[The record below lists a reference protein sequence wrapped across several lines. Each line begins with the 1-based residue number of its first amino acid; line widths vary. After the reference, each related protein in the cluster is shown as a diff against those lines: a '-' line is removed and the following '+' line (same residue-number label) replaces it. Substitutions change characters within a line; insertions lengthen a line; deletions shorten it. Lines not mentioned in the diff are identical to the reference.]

1 MADEQIVTSIVAKAD
16 LSSLVSEVHRATA
29 SLQQLQ
35 RELLASNKSIAS
47 ATKVANNLF
56 RDTLTGSGYYSSHF
70 VNLNSDVDRF
80 GKQLDAGRLKLK
92 DYFQTFRTHA
102 TTQKGMIRELAKE
115 QVMLQNAVL
124 QPLGRNAQGLMQ
136 YNVMIPR
143 GLDAVKNSAQLARM
157 EMQIMNRALLEG
169 STSLI
174 NWGKNTQWAGRQL
187 TVGLTVPL
195 AMFGTQAAKAFREA
209 DQELTRLVKVYGD
222 ISGTASADL
231 QKIRG
236 EVTATAKE
244 LSSAMG
250 VSFKETIGLAADIA
264 ATGQQGDQLLGSLKE
279 TTRLA
284 VLGEVDR
291 AEAMK
296 ATLAIQTAFK
306 SNTQELTESINFLNA
321 VENQTSTTL
330 NDLVEAIPKAGT
342 VVKQLGGDVEDLAL
356 YLTAMREG
364 GVNAS
369 EAANALKS
377 GLASM
382 INPTKQTVGLMAD
395 FGIDI
400 LGMVEKNA
408 GSTTGMILDLQK
420 ALDGLDPLSKA
431 RALEQMFGKFQFARM
446 SALFNNLGKEGSQ
459 TLQVMQLM
467 NASAEDLANVASRE
481 LSLVTESASGKY
493 KRAVESLKASMA
505 DIGEEFLGVATKFI
519 NAFTK
524 VLDFFN
530 NLPEPIKKA
539 VTYLGGFTAIIGPVI
554 MLTGV
559 LANFFGYI
567 TKGVVQLRAFFQRAA
582 GWKMLTPEIIA
593 AEKAAQ
599 MVEQAFYSDAA
610 AAEVLHGALAKL
622 VADYT
627 NLQSAMLK
635 GSIPTNPVLSTVGG
649 TMLPIRREVDP
660 SNAYAGAMDTRA
672 MSHINVR
679 DPKNPASLM
688 GVVPGALPVNRSIGR
703 TPQMYMNERLPNIE
717 GLTSVKGV
725 STGIVAGEAARF
737 HALMATLG
745 MQTEAEVAALKQT
758 ISMGGTVSKDLL
770 DTFDDILPLTSKI
783 ADGAATQ
790 SAAIVAQLRAGKITV
805 DQAKA
810 EIVALNAQIDAM
822 LRSEISAYA
831 GARGRT
837 IDFTKAPLMNQPVV
851 DANGQFTLRDLYK
864 KEANKAVMEEFG
876 RLRGVRTF
884 GAPYSM
890 HVTRLPKFN
899 DGGGVETFGPNKTTV
914 SGPSSIGYDD
924 RLGSVPVGGYVLNQ
938 SASLNPVNRDLVA
951 LAPYTYSDGGEITA
965 ALTPKETVF
974 GPNLH
979 NIPGLYDALESANNG
994 FNLGGSII
1002 KNIGNYGA
1010 LPVIS
1015 GDRVGQIYD
1024 YLDYLTNDAY
1034 PEKFKQNAILNDAT
1048 ALLDSGKAKDINTA
1062 LRIAESDVSKA
1073 IIASGGD
1080 EQKYYE
1086 IRDLQARARGLNTGV
1101 VGARQGAKSANR
1113 QLVAKAM
1120 RNRGYSLI
1128 FEHADRAHLFP
1139 ISYSETNRSYYGQ
1152 SIHDPWNQYSRWI
1165 SQRLGIEDR
1174 VPVTDQSRY
1183 SRADLIARGLGFE
1196 DHDDMLLN
1204 RARLEKTVSSGR
1216 IVGIPRTMGLLRFL
1230 GKNSG
1235 GPIPGYMA
1243 GGNLGYLYS
1252 RALSQG
1258 QLKDVALPRTYLMK
1272 ALGATSHYDSA
1283 TRRSMVSSL
1292 PMNPNL
1298 SMFDSLPISK
1308 QAKLALYDS
1317 LAESIQYSRMN
1328 TLDKNIK
1335 RGFGSNDT
1343 RNIWHSALSGALVP
1357 SRAAKLGAA
1366 DIVVLKGLEDKISR
1380 LQSDMPPSVAKKLFG
1395 GKLKL
1400 NRGGVVDLST
1410 VGPLNDPK
1418 GIINYNVGKPSAS
1431 GVGFNRG
1438 GRIPGFAFGGSPAR
1452 MMTRQQEFMSGRLA
1466 KTPLTG
1472 RDLQIANILKAY
1484 NDPARKGKFDTWTFE
1499 ISGRG
1504 WSGSKQISIPHSGNF
1519 TNDMTLAQSWLKL
1532 PPGYTIERVAG
1543 IEGTSIKVP
1552 SFNRG
1557 GGIVSR
1563 SRGAY
1568 GTSDDLRR
1576 RIAELKAQGA
1586 ISSEDAERM
1595 KKALRSGQAQRVSA
1609 VASEVERASQAV
1621 IQQQK
1626 SFASYQT
1633 PARESDG
1640 LVGRKPIE
1648 VPEGKQY
1655 RRFFGYTF
1663 ADLQAKYGRRALPPI
1678 SPMSVDTVGYTGISQ
1693 RGGAVP
1699 GNAYAPKL
1707 NNPEIAGI
1715 LRLTSMPLNNA
1726 LDKLKDTLEKPLTA
1740 IRNAIIFQ
1748 NKVLQKPAVLSGLSS
1763 SRELVHVPGLG
1774 KTYGRDLA
1782 RIPEFSNRFNASAAA
1797 LAARNMLG
1805 PDGTPLP
1812 MYGNLTGTSA
1822 YRSLSLQA
1830 NYDENGRYIGGP
1842 GGFQQSRLA
1851 MLLGQQGV
1859 GRDAMRQA
1867 GRYASSWRAAG
1878 EGVYTRKGEGF
1889 LGLRRRE
1896 FLVTNP
1902 QTGQQEIINRAEATR
1917 RGIYQG
1923 PQMGMGSQMG
1933 MMMASSAGGMYLM
1946 GKDPKDKV
1954 LGMNPQMA
1962 GMAAMTLGATLPF
1975 MLGPAIRGLNN
1986 IKAMRMGGDAAAK
1999 AKDAS
2004 VLFRFLSPAKFLA
2017 FSGAITAA
2025 TAALV
2030 VMKKLVNN
2038 WHQDAVNRFG
2048 LTAKAAE
2055 QLGIEHINLA
2065 EKMKAI
2071 NAANAAA
2078 NASKFAG
2085 ISGVPGLMMSP
2096 AELGK
2101 LASDAKE
2108 KYGELIETMNR
2119 ADNTNLLPFILNLKA
2134 QMLGA
2139 GKSVEETNKA
2149 ILGMV
2154 TASNH
2159 ADKAFSI
2166 FSNSGFRKMTDRAS
2180 AARQL
2185 FVQLRNE
2192 IDNPGDQF
2200 GTKMIEGFTYLTN
2213 NADSA
2218 IKSLVGTKNAQ
2229 GEVIDEAMALNMV
2242 MKEMSTM
2249 SGYDKVIGTNAFNE
2263 LPKELQAILNDT
2275 DTIGGSIAKW
2285 QLYVQN
2291 TNFQLK
2297 TMSSETANALVAWNS
2312 AFDSAVT
2319 SLEKAGGTE
2328 STFGRI
2334 GNALSRLQKV
2344 QDAVGAKAQRAAQIS
2359 QRNAQKEIELINKK
2373 IQAIENEKN
2382 AKLEALRATRDAQSY
2397 QLGLEKLQLQYQDA
2411 IASGDMVRA
2420 AEIQIDI
2427 RQLTA
2432 DRQLQL
2438 AEQAIEDAANK
2449 KKKPLMKQA
2458 ESIRDSENK
2467 KSQNFQDAQYNAQ
2480 TSAKTISELQ
2490 KLSDEYQRILRER
2503 STISADDFDGLQ
2515 TNQNAMNAFVSN
2527 IQKFSGKKGE
2537 LAQEVKKAF
2546 SWAFETDGKAKNFGA
2561 ATNLPKGSPSHL
2573 SELSYMSNQGALNA
2587 QLNRDLGLV
2596 NAQADKIVKGIAGGQ
2611 TLANVVAA
2619 IRQDKGNYDSSG
2631 RPMITRTKK
2640 SWNSPTLYTADV
2652 SGIANAKVGTK
2663 FVGADGKTY
2672 SIRYTLPNGQA
2683 GLNLISKNKGG
2694 PIPSARYNVGG
2705 PIGMPRYNT
2714 PKYSAGG
2721 QIKYGRNAYGNAAP
2735 NNSLYNINVELNGS
2749 NLNPQDVAKAIRKEM
2764 EVREMMSGPGR
2775 KY

>member
-16 LSSLVSEVHRATA
+16 LSSLVSEVHRATV

-70 VNLNSDVDRF
+70 VNLNSDVDKF

-102 TTQKGMIRELAKE
+102 TTQRGMIRELAKE
-115 QVMLQNAVL
+115 QVMLQNSVL

-195 AMFGTQAAKAFREA
+195 AMFGAQAAKAFREA

-231 QKIRG
+231 QKIRE
-236 EVTATAKE
+236 EVTSTAKE

-400 LGMVEKNA
+400 LGMVERNA

-420 ALDGLDPLSKA
+420 ALDNLDPLSKA

-610 AAEVLHGALAKL
+610 AAEVLHGALTKL
-622 VADYT
+622 VADYM
-627 NLQSAMLK
+627 NLQNAMLK

-660 SNAYAGAMDTRA
+660 ANVYAGDMDTRA

-688 GVVPGALPVNRSIGR
+688 GVVPGALPVNRGIGR
-703 TPQMYMNERLPNIE
+703 TPQMYMSERLPNIE
-717 GLTSVKGV
+717 GLTSVKGI

-758 ISMGGTVSKDLL
+758 IAMGGTVSKELL
-770 DTFDDILPLTSKI
+770 DTFDDILPITAKI

-831 GARGRT
+831 TSRGRA

-899 DGGGVETFGPNKTTV
+899 EGGAPESFGANKTVV
-914 SGPSSIGYDD
+914 SGPTSVTYDD
-924 RLGSVPVGGYVLNQ
+924 RLGNVPLGGFVLNQ
-938 SASLNPVNRDLVA
+938 SASMNPANADLVA
-951 LAPYTYSDGGEITA
+951 AAPSTYMNNGGNITA
-965 ALTPKETVF
+965 ALTPGEVVF
-974 GPNLH
+974 GPGIQNDPELYARVEAA
-979 NIPGLYDALESANNG
+979 NRGIPGGNVGGRIRFNKIGYGLPMPASVRPSARLAGARVQTSDRATIYEALVGRSGIDQSVLASLRNWGTTRQFGMQPGAFAPRAHGPYDVAGGLDIPHVGYMGQAQVSRHNELQNILSKSLGVRNINPITPFSSQEMFAEIITKGGGAG
-994 FNLGGSII
+994 FRR
-1002 KNIGNYGA
+1002 Y
-1010 LPVIS
+1010 
-1015 GDRVGQIYD
+1015 
-1024 YLDYLTNDAY
+1024 AY
-1034 PEKFKQNAILNDAT
+1034 ID
-1048 ALLDSGKAKDINTA
+1048 DVMDIGKAKRYLEHFEDVFYGKARWKSAEFGLKPSMLLKEYGKKPDELSTYLNYLLDEKAVTTTNKVGIIFNDAQAILAKLKVSPDEAISMAERAYAKTMSQQPLTDDEYYA
-1062 LRIAESDVSKA
+1062 LRLLDFEEGGQF
-1073 IIASGGD
+1073 ASF
-1080 EQKYYE
+1080 
-1086 IRDLQARARGLNTGV
+1086 RN
-1101 VGARQGAKSANR
+1101 SF
-1113 QLVAKAM
+1113 
-1120 RNRGYSLI
+1120 NRG
-1128 FEHADRAHLFP
+1128 
-1139 ISYSETNRSYYGQ
+1139 
-1152 SIHDPWNQYSRWI
+1152 
-1165 SQRLGIEDR
+1165 
-1174 VPVTDQSRY
+1174 
-1183 SRADLIARGLGFE
+1183 
-1196 DHDDMLLN
+1196 
-1204 RARLEKTVSSGR
+1204 
-1216 IVGIPRTMGLLRFL
+1216 
-1230 GKNSG
+1230 GK
-1235 GPIPGYMA
+1235 IPGYMA

-1272 ALGATSHYDSA
+1272 ALGATSHFDPA

-1292 PMNPNL
+1292 PMRPNL
-1298 SMFDSLPISK
+1298 SMFDSLPISR

-1317 LAESIQYSRMN
+1317 LVESVQYNRMN

-1335 RGFGSNDT
+1335 RGFGVNDT
-1343 RNIWHSALSGALVP
+1343 RNIWHSALSGALLP
-1357 SRAAKLGAA
+1357 SRANKLGAA
-1366 DIVVLKGLEDKISR
+1366 DITVLKGLEDRISR
-1380 LQSDMPPSVAKKLFG
+1380 LQIDMPPSVANKLFG

-1400 NRGGVVDLST
+1400 NRGG
-1410 VGPLNDPK
+1410 
-1418 GIINYNVGKPSAS
+1418 
-1431 GVGFNRG
+1431 
-1438 GRIPGFAFGGSPAR
+1438 RIPGYR
-1452 MMTRQQEFMSGRLA
+1452 M
-1466 KTPLTG
+1466 
-1472 RDLQIANILKAY
+1472 
-1484 NDPARKGKFDTWTFE
+1484 
-1499 ISGRG
+1499 
-1504 WSGSKQISIPHSGNF
+1504 
-1519 TNDMTLAQSWLKL
+1519 
-1532 PPGYTIERVAG
+1532 
-1543 IEGTSIKVP
+1543 
-1552 SFNRG
+1552 G

-1563 SRGAY
+1563 LRGAY
-1568 GTSDDLRR
+1568 GTTD
-1576 RIAELKAQGA
+1576 ELKRKIAQLRSQGA
-1586 ISSEDAERM
+1586 LSVEDEERM
-1595 KKALRSGQAQRVSA
+1595 KRALRSGQAQRISA
-1609 VASEVERASQAV
+1609 VASEVERASQALIKQEKAFRSYSV
-1621 IQQQK
+1621 PMQQPDVDELGHKTQ
-1626 SFASYQT
+1626 
-1633 PARESDG
+1633 PM
-1640 LVGRKPIE
+1640 LLGRKPVE

-1663 ADLQAKYGRRALPPI
+1663 ADFQAKYGRRAVSPI
-1678 SPMSVDTVGYTGISQ
+1678 TPMSVDTVGYTGISE

-1699 GNAYAPKL
+1699 GNAYAARI
-1707 NNPEIAGI
+1707 NNPEIASI

-1726 LDKLKDTLEKPLTA
+1726 LDKLRDALEKPLTA
-1740 IRNAIIFQ
+1740 IRNAIVFQ
-1748 NKVLQKPAVLSGLSS
+1748 NKQLQKPAVLSGLSS

-1782 RIPEFSNRFNASAAA
+1782 TIPEFRNRFNADAAA
-1797 LAARNMLG
+1797 LAAKNMMG
-1805 PDGTPLP
+1805 PDGRPMP
-1812 MYGNLTGTSA
+1812 MYGNLTGTAA
-1822 YRSLSLQA
+1822 YRSLSLMS

-1851 MLLGQQGV
+1851 RLLGQQGI

-1867 GRYASSWRAAG
+1867 GRYASAWKPAG

-1902 QTGQQEIINRAEATR
+1902 QTGQQEIINRSEATR

-1946 GKDPKDKV
+1946 GQDPEKRF

-1962 GMAAMTLGATLPF
+1962 GMALMTAGSTLPF
-1975 MLGPAIRGLNN
+1975 MMGPAVKGMMNM
-1986 IKAMRMGGDAAAK
+1986 KAAMSGVK
-1999 AKDAS
+1999 ASAGS
-2004 VLFRFLSPAKFLA
+2004 LFNVISAAKFLSVA
-2017 FSGAITAA
+2017 TGVGAVTTAL
-2025 TAALV
+2025 LV
-2030 VMKKLVNN
+2030 LQKVNN
-2038 WHQDAVNRFG
+2038 NWNQDAANRFG
-2048 LTAKAAE
+2048 LTKKAAE
-2055 QLGIEHINLA
+2055 ELGVEYFNIA
-2065 EKMKAI
+2065 ERMKSMKA
-2071 NAANAAA
+2071 AQDAQRAAA
-2078 NASKFAG
+2078 LSGAQV
-2085 ISGVPGLMMSP
+2085 GVPGLMMDPQKMQQLKES
-2096 AELGK
+2096 AGK
-2101 LASDAKE
+2101 QFKE
-2108 KYGELIETMNR
+2108 SIESINR
-2119 ADNTNLLPFILNLKA
+2119 ADSSNIVELVTNLKS
-2134 QMLGA
+2134 QMIGLGVSA
-2139 GKSVEETNKA
+2139 EEANKN
-2149 ILGMV
+2149 ILGMMM
-2154 TASNH
+2154 ASNN
-2159 ADKAFSI
+2159 ANLTFKVFA
-2166 FSNSGFRKMTDRAS
+2166 NSGFSAIVDRAT
-2180 AARQL
+2180 AAKSI
-2185 FVQLRNE
+2185 FANLRDE

-2200 GTKMIEGFTYLTN
+2200 GTKMIEGFSSLLNITDQAIN
-2213 NADSA
+2213 N
-2218 IKSLVGTKNAQ
+2218 LVGTKNATY
-2229 GEVIDEAMALNMV
+2229 GVIDEAEALKIVLDDFRKN
-2242 MKEMSTM
+2242 
-2249 SGYDKVIGTNAFNE
+2249 SGFDKVIGTEAFNE
-2263 LPKELQAILNDT
+2263 LPKELQAVLNAT
-2275 DTIGGSIAKW
+2275 DTIGSSIAKW
-2285 QLYVQN
+2285 RIYLTN
-2291 TNFQLK
+2291 T
-2297 TMSSETANALVAWNS
+2297 TMDIKNMSAETALMLDNWNASFES
-2312 AFDSAVT
+2312 ATTALQNGVKGDS
-2319 SLEKAGGTE
+2319 
-2328 STFGRI
+2328 STFGSI
-2334 GNALSRLQKV
+2334 GKALKAIDDIQNKV
-2344 QDAVGAKAQRAAQIS
+2344 SKNAQRAYATS
-2359 QRNAQKEIELINKK
+2359 QKNAQEELKLIQKK
-2373 IQAIENEKN
+2373 ISLIEEEKN
-2382 AKLEALRATRDAQSY
+2382 KKLEALRATQDRENY
-2397 QLGLEKLQLQYQDA
+2397 QLELQKLQIEYQDA
-2411 IASGDMVRA
+2411 IARGDMSAAARA
-2420 AEIQIDI
+2420 QIEIQQLSKQ
-2427 RQLTA
+2427 RQFE
-2432 DRQLQL
+2432 L
-2438 AEQAIEDAANK
+2438 AQQALEDAAEK
-2449 KKKPLMKQA
+2449 KKKPLLAQA
-2458 ESIRDSENK
+2458 ERVQK
-2467 KSQNFQDAQYNAQ
+2467 KSDKAGAAYQSAGYAAEDAG
-2480 TSAKTISELQ
+2480 SAKEKLVDFENRYGDLLNRMNFEPTVAKPLLDSLISE
-2490 KLSDEYQRILRER
+2490 
-2503 STISADDFDGLQ
+2503 
-2515 TNQNAMNAFVSN
+2515 
-2527 IQKFSGKKGE
+2527 IQKAGTAKGADAKYIRQSFGD
-2537 LAQEVKKAF
+2537 LFTA
-2546 SWAFETDGKAKNFGA
+2546 DGKAKNFF
-2561 ATNLPKGSPSHL
+2561 NPKVDTKGMPTGTASHL
-2573 SELSYMSNQGALNA
+2573 QDFARYGARSGLDA
-2587 QLNRDLGLV
+2587 MYARDLQAA
-2596 NAQADKIVKGIAGGQ
+2596 NAQADKIVKGLGGNA

-2619 IRQDKGNYDSSG
+2619 IRGDKATSG
-2631 RPMITRTKK
+2631 QSKATNITVTSVGYGTNSASYTTENLTKRK
-2640 SWNSPTLYTADV
+2640 IKEGDYVTGKNGVEY
-2652 SGIANAKVGTK
+2652 KVGKT
-2663 FVGADGKTY
+2663 VDGRTY
-2672 SIRYTLPNGQA
+2672 LVPRYN
-2683 GLNLISKNKGG
+2683 SGG
-2694 PIPSARYNVGG
+2694 PVSRAQGGRFVPGKMYSLNDGGKIEGIKFDAPGTIYPNAMTMPKYNVGG
-2705 PIGMPRYNT
+2705 PITSM
-2714 PKYSAGG
+2714 K
-2721 QIKYGRNAYGNAAP
+2721 RNYGNPPPSNTA
-2735 NNSLYNINVELNGS
+2735 LYNIKVELNGS
-2749 NLNPQDVAKAIRKEM
+2749 DLNPQDVARAIRREM